1 MQGETVVATAREIK
15 AKVRKE
21 LEARI
26 TARTDAAVDVA
37 KAASK
42 VAELETALEDARGE
56 YGDKVAVA
64 LALMSATD
72 LAGLVDATAGE
83 LRAAAKRR
91 SQGAGAGQ
99 AGLDLTGAVSGDA
112 DGK

>member
-1 MQGETVVATAREIK
+1 MVATAREIK

-21 LEARI
+21 LEAQI

-91 SQGAGAGQ
+91 TQTTSPAQDGPDLIQ
-99 AGLDLTGAVSGDA
+99 AATGDA
-112 DGK
+112 DSE